1 MTREQC
7 AGLKPG
13 DKVCV
18 TKGCP
23 DGNPYVAT
31 VINAWWNNALCSHK
45 GQSRL
50 IAIDSLHLTAD
61 EALAHFEKL
70 RAAAIARVEK
80 KIRTLRT
87 LPDRLSKLRN
97 RQPVIEGKE

>member
-13 DKVCV
+13 DKVYV

-23 DGNPYVAT
+23 DGNPFVAT
-31 VINAWWNNALCSHK
+31 VVRKGWPLVLCKTKHT
-45 GQSRL
+45 
-50 IAIDSLHLTAD
+50 DSYRFADLHLTAS

-70 RAAAIARVEK
+70 RAAAIKEVEK
-80 KIRTLRT
+80 QIRTA
-87 LPDRLSKLRN
+87 PDRLNKLRH

>member
-13 DKVCV
+13 DKVYV

-23 DGNPYVAT
+23 DGNPYRAAVRD
-31 VINAWWNNALCSHK
+31 AWSGAASCEGAH
-45 GQSRL
+45 G
-50 IAIDSLHLTAD
+50 IHIIGAGSLHLTAD

-70 RAAAIARVEK
+70 RTAAIEKVEK
-80 KIRTLRT
+80 RMRT
-87 LPDRLSKLRN
+87 LPDRLNKLR
-97 RQPVIEGKE
+97 RRKPVIEGKE